1 PDGGAGGAAL
11 QRLAAAHRAA
21 GGRGARRGLLRR
33 RHRAC
38 LAPRLVECA
47 RPGALLGRGAR
58 LGGVPGLRGPV
69 RPGLGPGTELTRT
82 PEAAPPTAGAAF
94 PPPGT
99 GRAPARPV
107 SRPGPAVFRP
117 DGRTGAACAA
127 SMGAVPGPARR
138 APPGTDPA
146 GRAGGGPGPP
156 GSAAASAPLP
166 VGAALACPQSARF
179 ETAGTV
185 AGGGPRPVPPERG
198 RDGAGRGPPPMPV
211 PRPAVCAGPWRPPGD
226 SVNRSPPERYVLPD
240 RADGGRRRAMTTTG
254 ATGKPCE
261 RARDDPS

>member
-1 PDGGAGGAAL
+1 
-11 QRLAAAHRAA
+11 AAA
-21 GGRGARRGLLRR
+21 ARRG
-33 RHRAC
+33 
-38 LAPRLVECA
+38 
-47 RPGALLGRGAR
+47 
-58 LGGVPGLRGPV
+58 
-69 RPGLGPGTELTRT
+69 
-82 PEAAPPTAGAAF
+82 AG
-94 PPPGT
+94 
-99 GRAPARPV
+99 
-107 SRPGPAVFRP
+107 
-117 DGRTGAACAA
+117 
-127 SMGAVPGPARR
+127 PGPARR
-138 APPGTDPA
+138 APAGPGRD

-156 GSAAASAPLP
+156 GSAAAPAPLP

-261 RARDDPS
+261 RARDDPSYVLLSAMALSRLRHGLPLWTAAVPPLVLAALLAVTAFPASAEVRDAVWDRWLSFTLFLWAALAPMAAGLFAVGAHQADEEAK